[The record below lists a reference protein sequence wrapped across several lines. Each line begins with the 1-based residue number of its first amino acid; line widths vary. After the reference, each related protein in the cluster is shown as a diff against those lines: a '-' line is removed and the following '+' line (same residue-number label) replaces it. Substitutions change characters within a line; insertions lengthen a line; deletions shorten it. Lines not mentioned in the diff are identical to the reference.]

1 MTRRRMRKPVIQI
14 KSDTEIGKMRD
25 AGLIV
30 AATLAA
36 LRDAIEPGLTAAD
49 LDAIAERC
57 IRDAGAVPSFKGYR
71 GFPATICVSVNDEI
85 VHGIPDTNKKLRD
98 GDVVSID
105 CGAIIDGWHGDAA
118 ITVPVGTMAPEL
130 RRLLEVCEE
139 ALWRGLAQVVP
150 GGRLTDIGHAV
161 ESYVRAHGGY
171 GIVRE
176 YVGHGI
182 GSEMHQDPQ
191 VPNYG
196 RPGRG
201 PALQRGV
208 VLAVEPMVNLG
219 TQHTKLLDDG
229 WTVVTRDGMPSAHF
243 EHTVTPTEEGPWVL
257 TSPDGGRSR
266 FAELLGAGV
275 KGDAS

>member
-1 MTRRRMRKPVIQI
+1 MIQI
-14 KSDTEIGKMRD
+14 KSDTEVAKMRE
-25 AGLIV
+25 AGLVV

-36 LRDAIEPGLTAAD
+36 LRDAVEPGVTTAD
-49 LDAIAERC
+49 LDAIAERG
-57 IRDAGAVPSFKGYR
+57 IREAGAVPSFKGYR
-71 GFPATICVSVNDEI
+71 GFPATICTSVNDEI
-85 VHGIPDTNKKLRD
+85 VHGIPSPDKKLRD
-98 GDVVSID
+98 GDVISMD
-105 CGAIIDGWHGDAA
+105 CGAIVDGWHGDAA
-118 ITVPVGTMAPEL
+118 ITVPVGEIAPEV
-130 RRLLEVCEE
+130 RRLLETCEE
-139 ALWRGLAQVVP
+139 ALWRGLAQVVS

-161 ESYVRAHGGY
+161 ESYVRARGGY

-201 PALQRGV
+201 PELRKGI

-219 TQHTKLLDDG
+219 TQHTKVLDDG

-266 FAELLGAGV
+266 FTELLGAGV
-275 KGDAS
+275 KGDEP